1 MLAMLKNLDTWI
13 DDAVA
18 YAGDREFD
26 PNVLL
31 TLRLHA
37 DMHPF
42 TFQVQAATD
51 AAKFAFARLAGKEA
65 PSHPD
70 TETTLEELR
79 ARLRSVIEYLEG
91 FGPDDFEGAGERVVK
106 LSFLPPGKVMLAGDY
121 LTEMAMPNFFFH
133 VTTAYALL
141 RHAGVK
147 LGKRRYIQT
156 LTLQDA

>member
-1 MLAMLKNLDTWI
+1 MKKRNFILASIL
-13 DDAVA
+13 AVMA
-18 YAGDREFD
+18 HGAMAQDIPQQEL
-26 PNVLL
+26 N
-31 TLRLHA
+31 
-37 DMHPF
+37 
-42 TFQVQAATD
+42 
-51 AAKFAFARLAGKEA
+51 
-65 PSHPD
+65 
-70 TETTLEELR
+70 EELR